1 MTQGYSIG
9 KLSAASGVHLETVR
23 YYERIGLLPAPQ
35 RGANGYRRYT
45 DAAAR
50 RLRFIRR
57 GRELGFGI
65 EAIRTLLQLAD
76 HPELPCN
83 EADQLTVTHLQDVEA
98 KIADLQAMRQELIRL
113 AGCDSDS
120 AGHCRLIE
128 ALDGDRG

>member
-1 MTQGYSIG
+1 MAQGYSIG
-9 KLSAASGVHLETVR
+9 KLSAVSGVNLETVR

-35 RGANGYRRYT
+35 RAANGYRCYT

-76 HPELPCN
+76 HPELPCG
-83 EADQLTVTHLQDVEA
+83 EADQLTLVHLRDVEA
-98 KIADLQAMRQELIRL
+98 RIADLEAMRQELIRL
-113 AGCDSDS
+113 SGCDSDR
-120 AGHCRLIE
+120 AEHCRLIE
-128 ALDGDRG
+128 ALDRDGG